1 MTQLFTR
8 SGTAYNGKVGTN
20 DKGQP
25 TYTYDVACNRC
36 HVVNGQRLWI
46 MGMENGRPFSYTGF
60 DCWTCGNTG
69 VTGSKTAVLYTAEQ
83 LAKLDAAQAKR
94 QATRQAKLDAA
105 REVAERQQ
113 AEARAGFAAL
123 HSDFCQQLD
132 QLQGE
137 FWTGFRDSFYKRLSA
152 PTERQVALVNAEVA
166 KLQQNATSEHF
177 GNAGDRV
184 ELTVTVERVIGID
197 TVYGTKW
204 INILRCD
211 NGNVAVHKGSYLA
224 TQGEQIKIKATVVD
238 HTVRDG
244 VKQTIVQR
252 PKII

>member
-8 SGTAYNGKVGTN
+8 SGTEYNGKVGTN

-36 HVVNGQRLWI
+36 CVVNGQRLWI
-46 MGMENGRPFSYTGF
+46 MGMQNGRPYSHTGF

-69 VTGSKTAVLYTAEQ
+69 VTSTKTAVLYTAEQ

-113 AEARAGFAAL
+113 AEARAAFAAL
-123 HSDFCQQLD
+123 HGDFCQQLD

-137 FWTGFRDSFYKRLSA
+137 FWVGFRDSFYKRLSA
-152 PTERQVALVNAEVA
+152 PTERQVELVKGEVA

-177 GNAGDRV
+177 GKAGDRV
-184 ELTVTVERVIGID
+184 ELNVTVERVIGID

-224 TQGEQIKIKATVVD
+224 TKGEQLKIKATVVE

-244 VKQTIVQR
+244 VKQTVVQR
-252 PKII
+252 PKIV